1 MESSFTPATLVGRFL
16 ALVLALITGL
26 ALLALPSPAQA
37 AGPYITQDAN
47 VRSCTNTANANCAPF
62 ARISARTAGELWS
75 AGATSPG
82 PPGPTPRT
90 AGFLVRRASD
100 GFEGFVHSSQVGGQ
114 ELAPRAPHCG
124 SVPRVKAGLG
134 RSPESA
140 RCMPTPSD
148 AALFTDWAPGPYGEW
163 SGDCK
168 KLVNVAWYRATGVKL
183 VSGNA
188 KPTFDYYWARRSY
201 KGWRQPGLRQPGGL
215 QRLCPYGHHRGR
227 GWRQPHRDH
236 AWGRQPTPDHCD
248 PDHRFCTATTWDGW
262 DAVTTHR
269 AKGSAGGGAS
279 AGPFRAP
286 VDLGGTS
293 VIRLLSEV
301 GQGEI

>member
-26 ALLALPSPAQA
+26 ALLALPSPAHA

-62 ARISARTAGELWS
+62 ARISARTAVSMVCWRDESW
-75 AGATSPG
+75 ATGAYSSN
-82 PPGPTPRT
+82 RW
-90 AGFLVRRASD
+90 FLVRRASD

-124 SVPRVKAGLG
+124 SVPRVKAGL
-134 RSPESA
+134 EAIA
-140 RCMPTPSD
+140 RIGQVYANSSD

-201 KGWRQPGLRQPGGL
+201 KGGGNPAYGSL
-215 QRLCPYGHHRGR
+215 VGFNVYAPYGHITVAVGGNRI
-227 GWRQPHRDH
+227 
-236 AWGRQPTPDHCD
+236 
-248 PDHRFCTATTWDGW
+248 ATTRGVDNQRLTTAIQATGSYSKYMGW
-262 DAVTTHR
+262 VV
-269 AKGSAGGGAS
+269 
-279 AGPFRAP
+279 P
-286 VDLGGTS
+286 
-293 VIRLLSEV
+293 
-301 GQGEI
+301 